1 MIRGCPL
8 ILRQIAPDIANKVL
22 GILHDVAPDRH
33 PRQPL
38 ASGGID
44 FALRRG
50 IQGVYTGETT
60 MSTNA
65 PLGVLDGYKVLDF
78 TQYVAGPTVTLMM
91 AEMGAEVI
99 KVELAP
105 GGDKTRLA
113 PMQVEGRSGYY
124 VQHNRGK
131 KSLCLDP
138 KTPDGLAILKAM
150 VAKVD
155 VVVENFAP
163 GVIGRMGLGWE
174 TVKSINPRAIMC
186 SVSAFGQTGP
196 LSSQPGFDT
205 LGAAYA
211 GITSMGGEP
220 DGPPYVVMAA
230 IGDVSTGAHAM
241 GAIACA
247 LLYRERSGRGQYL
260 DLSLLDTYFHYH
272 EASVQIH
279 SLSKGAYKPMR
290 SGLHNFYLAPVGVF
304 KARSGYIII
313 MCPMD
318 HIFGF
323 LCNAMGRPELAQDP
337 RFIDNESRVKN
348 CGALVDEIERWIG
361 SLPSDAAALAAMREH
376 RVPCAPVL
384 SVEEAINHPHLRER
398 GTIRKVRDRI
408 LGEFELPGFALRFS
422 DFPAP
427 LDLEAPFLGEHNAEV
442 LGDYLGYP
450 AEQVADLERRGVL
463 RHERH

>member
-1 MIRGCPL
+1 
-8 ILRQIAPDIANKVL
+8 
-22 GILHDVAPDRH
+22 
-33 PRQPL
+33 
-38 ASGGID
+38 
-44 FALRRG
+44 
-50 IQGVYTGETT
+50 
-60 MSTNA
+60 MSTDA

-113 PMQVEGRSGYY
+113 PMQVNGRSGYY

-131 KSLCLDP
+131 KSLCVDP
-138 KTPDGLAILKAM
+138 KTPDGLAILKAL

-304 KARSGYIII
+304 KARKGYIII

-318 HIFGF
+318 HIFALLVQRDGPAGAGAGPA
-323 LCNAMGRPELAQDP
+323 LHRQRIAGEKLRRRWWMKSNA
-337 RFIDNESRVKN
+337 
-348 CGALVDEIERWIG
+348 G
-361 SLPSDAAALAAMREH
+361 SLRCRATRPRSPRCGSIGCPARRCSRSRRRSTIRICASAALSARCTTGCWASSSC
-376 RVPCAPVL
+376 RVSRCASPTFPRRSIL
-384 SVEEAINHPHLRER
+384 KRRFWASTTPKCSATIWAIA
-398 GTIRKVRDRI
+398 T
-408 LGEFELPGFALRFS
+408 
-422 DFPAP
+422 
-427 LDLEAPFLGEHNAEV
+427 
-442 LGDYLGYP
+442 
-450 AEQVADLERRGVL
+450 EQVADLERRGVL
-463 RHERH
+463 RHERR

>member
-1 MIRGCPL
+1 MNTD
-8 ILRQIAPDIANKVL
+8 APV
-22 GILHDVAPDRH
+22 
-33 PRQPL
+33 
-38 ASGGID
+38 
-44 FALRRG
+44 
-50 IQGVYTGETT
+50 
-60 MSTNA
+60 
-65 PLGVLDGYKVLDF
+65 GVLDGYKVLDF

-91 AEMGAEVI
+91 AEMGAEII

-113 PMQVEGRSGYY
+113 PMQVNGRSGYY

-131 KSLCLDP
+131 KSLCVDP
-138 KTPDGLAILKAM
+138 KSPEGLAILKAL

-186 SVSAFGQTGP
+186 SVSAFGQTGRSRASP
-196 LSSQPGFDT
+196 ASTLWAPPTPGLPAWEASPT
-205 LGAAYA
+205 A
-211 GITSMGGEP
+211 
-220 DGPPYVVMAA
+220 PPYVVMAA

-279 SLSKGAYKPMR
+279 SLSRGAYKPMR
-290 SGLHNFYLAPVGVF
+290 SGCRTFISR
-304 KARSGYIII
+304 RSEYSKRKRATSSS
-313 MCPMD
+313 C
-318 HIFGF
+318 
-323 LCNAMGRPELAQDP
+323 
-337 RFIDNESRVKN
+337 V
-348 CGALVDEIERWIG
+348 RWIISSRFCATRWAGRSWRRTRATSTTSRGWKTARRWWMRSKAG
-361 SLPSDAAALAAMREH
+361 SLRCRAMRP
-376 RVPCAPVL
+376 RWPRCRSIGCRARQCC
-384 SVEEAINHPHLRER
+384 SVDEAINHPHLRER
-398 GTIRKVRDRI
+398 GTIRKVHDRL

-422 DFPAP
+422 DFPAQ

-442 LGDYLGYP
+442 LGDYLGYT
-450 AEQVADLERRGVL
+450 AEQVADLERRGVI
-463 RHERH
+463 RHEQH

>member
-1 MIRGCPL
+1 
-8 ILRQIAPDIANKVL
+8 
-22 GILHDVAPDRH
+22 
-33 PRQPL
+33 
-38 ASGGID
+38 
-44 FALRRG
+44 
-50 IQGVYTGETT
+50 
-60 MSTNA
+60 
-65 PLGVLDGYKVLDF
+65 
-78 TQYVAGPTVTLMM
+78 MM

-113 PMQVEGRSGYY
+113 PMQVNGRSGYY

-131 KSLCLDP
+131 KSLCVDP
-138 KTPDGLAILKAM
+138 KIPEGLAILRAL

-155 VVVENFAP
+155 VMVENFAP
-163 GVIGRMGLGWE
+163 GVIGRMGLDWE
-174 TVKSINPRAIMC
+174 MVKSINPRAVMC

-196 LSSQPGFDT
+196 LATQPGFDT

-211 GITSMGGEP
+211 GITSMGGEA
-220 DGPPYVVMAA
+220 DGPPYVPMAA

-241 GAIACA
+241 GAVACA

-272 EASVQIH
+272 EASVQIY
-279 SLSKGAYKPMR
+279 SLSKGAYKPTR
-290 SGLHNFYLAPVGVF
+290 TGLHNFYLAPVGVF
-304 KARSGYIII
+304 KAHRGYIII

-323 LCNAMGRPELAQDP
+323 LCNAMGRPELVQDP

-348 CGALVDEIERWIG
+348 FRALVGEIESWIAA
-361 SLPSDAAALAAMREH
+361 LPSDAAVLATMQEH

-384 SVEEAINHPHLRER
+384 SVEEAINHPHLRQR
-398 GTIRKVRDRI
+398 GTIRKVHDRM

-422 DFPAP
+422 DFPRP
-427 LDLEAPFLGEHNAEV
+427 LELEAPFLGEHNAEV
-442 LGDYLGYP
+442 LGRYLGYTN
-450 AEQVADLERRGVL
+450 EQVADLERRGVL
-463 RHERH
+463 RHEQR

>member
-1 MIRGCPL
+1 
-8 ILRQIAPDIANKVL
+8 
-22 GILHDVAPDRH
+22 
-33 PRQPL
+33 
-38 ASGGID
+38 
-44 FALRRG
+44 
-50 IQGVYTGETT
+50 
-60 MSTNA
+60 
-65 PLGVLDGYKVLDF
+65 
-78 TQYVAGPTVTLMM
+78 
-91 AEMGAEVI
+91 
-99 KVELAP
+99 
-105 GGDKTRLA
+105 
-113 PMQVEGRSGYY
+113 
-124 VQHNRGK
+124 
-131 KSLCLDP
+131 
-138 KTPDGLAILKAM
+138 
-150 VAKVD
+150 
-155 VVVENFAP
+155 
-163 GVIGRMGLGWE
+163 MGLGWE

-304 KARSGYIII
+304 KARNGHIII

-318 HIFGF
+318 HIFVF
-323 LCNAMGRPELAQDP
+323 LCNAMGRPELAQDS
-337 RFIDNESRVKN
+337 RFIDNQSRVKN
-348 CGALVDEIERWIG
+348 CGALVGEIERWIA

-398 GTIRKVRDRI
+398 GTIRKVHDRI

-422 DFPAP
+422 DFPAQ
-427 LDLEAPFLGEHNAEV
+427 LDLEAPFLGEHNAQV
-442 LGDYLGYP
+442 LGDYLGYTS
-450 AEQVADLERRGVL
+450 EQIADLERRGVI
-463 RHERH
+463 RHDQC